1 MRGVAKDPEHV
12 HSTLRTILSG
22 KSRCGDGLGAR
33 VRRLCRAGRC
43 IVATMSDVEGE
54 GEADGESRLAAKSF
68 GSRLQAA
75 REDRGLL
82 QEEAAR
88 QLGYPV
94 RSVSRWESGTVVP
107 SVLKAG
113 RMADLYRVS
122 LDWLVGRTTIKG
134 LLTPGA
140 ALWSP
145 SAVDVLQALADA
157 GHGVD
162 QVPPHLWR
170 APGVN
175 CSTVIPEDAVVLKNG
190 SEAALLNRVAAL
202 LEQIKRKVK

>member
-1 MRGVAKDPEHV
+1 MRQ
-12 HSTLRTILSG
+12 
-22 KSRCGDGLGAR
+22 
-33 VRRLCRAGRC
+33 LCLAGGY

-82 QEEAAR
+82 QEQAAR
-88 QLGYPV
+88 LLGFPV
-94 RSVSRWESGTVVP
+94 RSISRWESGVAVP
-107 SVLKAG
+107 SVIKAG

-122 LDWLVGRTTIKG
+122 LDWLMGRTTVRG
-134 LLTPGA
+134 LMSPGA
-140 ALWSP
+140 AVWSP

-157 GHGVD
+157 GHGID
-162 QVPPHLWR
+162 QVPPKLWR

-175 CSTVIPEDAVVLKNG
+175 CSIVIPEDAVVLKNG

-202 LEQIKRKVK
+202 LEQIKRKGK